1 MCATKGKKTIG
12 KPPLAAVCEES
23 SEWSGRTAITV
34 LKRWRKVAKVFVL
47 VNVELI
53 PHHRYGGRLVF
64 GAGNKHFGLVRG
76 VI

>member
-1 MCATKGKKTIG
+1 M
-12 KPPLAAVCEES
+12 VRQNRHYS
-23 SEWSGRTAITV
+23 SEALEKSGRK
-34 LKRWRKVAKVFVL
+34 LAKVFVL

-64 GAGNKHFGLVRG
+64 GAGNKHFVLVRG

>member
-1 MCATKGKKTIG
+1 MVRQNRHYC
-12 KPPLAAVCEES
+12 
-23 SEWSGRTAITV
+23 SEALEKSGRK
-34 LKRWRKVAKVFVL
+34 LAKVFVL

-64 GAGNKHFGLVRG
+64 GVGNKHFVLVRG